1 MPSFIVPSALFHSAR
16 KGKTFDHRSWK
27 FDNRSNQGFSPH
39 TNATCRRPTGGTL
52 PTMRKDNNDSKD
64 DSPAPAG
71 LDKRDWIAGL
81 ERGVS
86 IIEAFDDANP
96 RLTASQAGQRT
107 NMTRTAARRYLLTL
121 QHMGYVASDGKL
133 FWLTPRVLRLGRS
146 YLESARLP
154 RVVQPFLQRV
164 AAGTNEIAYLSVM
177 DGDEVV
183 YIARNGP
190 NRSMSTGYVLGARV
204 PAQVTASGMLMLALR
219 SDAEL
224 NEWLATR
231 QLTVFTSHT
240 IASMERMK
248 LELARIRAQGWALS
262 EQQLDL
268 NSRGIAVPLRD
279 RHGTLV
285 GALNITMPMG
295 HESSEDA
302 VARVLP
308 VLRETAQAMRNL
320 I

>member
-1 MPSFIVPSALFHSAR
+1 MSAEKSLF
-16 KGKTFDHRSWK
+16 
-27 FDNRSNQGFSPH
+27 
-39 TNATCRRPTGGTL
+39 
-52 PTMRKDNNDSKD
+52 
-64 DSPAPAG
+64 G
-71 LDKRDWIAGL
+71 LERRDWIAGL
-81 ERGVS
+81 ERGLGT
-86 IIEAFDDANP
+86 IEAFDDVHP
-96 RLTASQAGQRT
+96 RMTASELGQRT
-107 NMTRTAARRYLLTL
+107 GMTRTAARRYLLTL
-121 QHMGYVASDGKL
+121 QHLGYVAGDGKL
-133 FWLTPRVLRLGRS
+133 FWLTPRVLRLGQS

-164 AAGTNEIAYLSVM
+164 AAGTHETAYLSVL
-177 DGDEVV
+177 DGDDVV

-204 PAQVTASGMLMLALR
+204 PAQLTASGLLMLALR
-219 SDAEL
+219 APALAEH
-224 NEWLATR
+224 WLQTHELR
-231 QLTVFTSHT
+231 VFTSHT
-240 IASMERMK
+240 IASKDRLR
-248 LELARIRAQGWALS
+248 LEFARIRAQGWALS

-279 RHGTLV
+279 RHGDLV

-320 I
+320 V

>member
-1 MPSFIVPSALFHSAR
+1 MNLV
-16 KGKTFDHRSWK
+16 
-27 FDNRSNQGFSPH
+27 
-39 TNATCRRPTGGTL
+39 
-52 PTMRKDNNDSKD
+52 D
-64 DSPAPAG
+64 DEKQPPAG

-86 IIEAFDDANP
+86 VIEAFDDANA
-96 RLTASQAGQRT
+96 RMTASQAGQRT
-107 NMTRTAARRYLLTL
+107 GMTRTAARRYLLTL

-154 RVVQPFLQRV
+154 RIVQPFLQRV
-164 AAGTNEIAYLSVM
+164 AAGTHEIAYLSVM

-204 PAQVTASGMLMLALR
+204 PAQVTASGLLMLAMR
-219 SDAEL
+219 GDEEQAT
-224 NEWLATR
+224 WLATHE
-231 QLTVFTSHT
+231 LAVFTSHT
-240 IASMERMK
+240 ISSKDRMR

-279 RHGTLV
+279 RRGELV

-302 VARVLP
+302 VSRVLP

>member
-1 MPSFIVPSALFHSAR
+1 MQ
-16 KGKTFDHRSWK
+16 KDKTV
-27 FDNRSNQGFSPH
+27 QEE
-39 TNATCRRPTGGTL
+39 
-52 PTMRKDNNDSKD
+52 D
-64 DSPAPAG
+64 DSAVPPG
-71 LDKRDWIAGL
+71 LDRRDWIAGL

-86 IIEAFDDANP
+86 IIEAFDDAHP
-96 RLTASQAGQRT
+96 RMTASEAGLRT
-107 NMTRTAARRYLLTL
+107 GMTRTAARRYLLTL
-121 QHMGYVASDGKL
+121 QHMGYVATDSKL
-133 FWLTPRVLRLGRS
+133 FWLTPRVLRLGQS

-154 RVVQPFLQRV
+154 RIVQPYLQRI
-164 AAGTNEIAYLSVM
+164 AAGTHEIAYLSVM

-190 NRSMSTGYVLGARV
+190 NRNMNTGYVLGARV
-204 PAQVTASGMLMLALR
+204 PAQVTASGMLMIALR
-219 SDAEL
+219 SDQERAD
-224 NEWLATR
+224 WLATR
-231 QLTVFTSHT
+231 ELAVFTPHT
-240 IASMERMK
+240 ISSKERMK
-248 LELARIRAQGWALS
+248 VELERIRSQGWSLS

-279 RHGTLV
+279 RHGELV

-295 HESSEDA
+295 QESSKDA

>member
-1 MPSFIVPSALFHSAR
+1 MPL
-16 KGKTFDHRSWK
+16 
-27 FDNRSNQGFSPH
+27 
-39 TNATCRRPTGGTL
+39 RRPEPFTAGTL
-52 PTMRKDNNDSKD
+52 APMTKDSKEPD
-64 DSPAPAG
+64 TGHDAPPAG

-133 FWLTPRVLRLGRS
+133 FWLTPRVLRLGQS

-164 AAGTNEIAYLSVM
+164 AAGTNEFAYLSVM

-224 NEWLATR
+224 NQWLATKT
-231 QLTVFTSHT
+231 LTVFTSHT
-240 IASMERMK
+240 IASMERMR

-268 NSRGIAVPLRD
+268 NSRGIAAPLRD

>member
-1 MPSFIVPSALFHSAR
+1 MTAPSASS
-16 KGKTFDHRSWK
+16 DE
-27 FDNRSNQGFSPH
+27 NV
-39 TNATCRRPTGGTL
+39 
-52 PTMRKDNNDSKD
+52 
-64 DSPAPAG
+64 PAG
-71 LDKRDWIAGL
+71 LERRDWIAGL
-81 ERGVS
+81 ERGLGIVES
-86 IIEAFDDANP
+86 FDDAHP
-96 RLTASQAGQRT
+96 RMTASEVGQRCG
-107 NMTRTAARRYLLTL
+107 MTRTAARRYLLTL
-121 QHMGYVASDGKL
+121 QHLGYVAGDGKL
-133 FWLTPRVLRLGRS
+133 FWLTPRVLRLGQS
-146 YLESARLP
+146 YLASARLP

-164 AAGTNEIAYLSVM
+164 AAGTHETAYLAVL

-190 NRSMSTGYVLGARV
+190 SRSMNTGYVLGARV
-204 PAQVTASGMLMLALR
+204 PAQLTASGLLMLALR
-219 SDAEL
+219 PETEAEH
-224 NEWLATR
+224 WLQTHEPR
-231 QLTVFTSHT
+231 VFTSHT
-240 IASMERMK
+240 IASRDRLR
-248 LELARIRAQGWALS
+248 LEFARIRAQGWALS

-279 RHGTLV
+279 RHGALV

>member
-1 MPSFIVPSALFHSAR
+1 MQPNFTEDAGDA
-16 KGKTFDHRSWK
+16 
-27 FDNRSNQGFSPH
+27 
-39 TNATCRRPTGGTL
+39 A
-52 PTMRKDNNDSKD
+52 
-64 DSPAPAG
+64 PAAG
-71 LDKRDWIAGL
+71 LDRRDWIAGL
-81 ERGVS
+81 ERGLG
-86 IIEAFDDANP
+86 IIEAFDDAHP
-96 RLTASQAGQRT
+96 RMTASELGQRT
-107 NMTRTAARRYLLTL
+107 GMTRTAARRYLLTL
-121 QHMGYVASDGKL
+121 QHVGYVAGDGKL
-133 FWLTPRVLRLGRS
+133 FWLTPRVLRLGQS

-164 AAGTNEIAYLSVM
+164 AAGTHETAYLSVL
-177 DGDEVV
+177 DGDDVV

-190 NRSMSTGYVLGARV
+190 NRSMNTGYVLGARA
-204 PAQVTASGMLMLALR
+204 PAQLTAAGTLMLALR
-219 SDAEL
+219 SDDEVAQ
-224 NEWLATR
+224 WLQTHA
-231 QLTVFTSHT
+231 LTAFTPHT
-240 IASMERMK
+240 IVSKERMK
-248 LELARIRAQGWALS
+248 LEFARIRAQGWSLS

-279 RHGTLV
+279 RHGALA